1 MSRLTQRPTVLGRY
15 RLRLRDATGLF
26 LRNEETQADND
37 ELALGAAI
45 RRLNEAA
52 SVEVWRSA
60 RWVGQVERTRAR
72 AEASAPIQL
81 HRFVGAA

>member
-1 MSRLTQRPTVLGRY
+1 MSRLSRLTRRPAALGRY
-15 RLRLRDATGLF
+15 RLRLSDATGLF
-26 LRNEETQADND
+26 LRTEETEAHND

-60 RWVGQVERTRAR
+60 RWVGQVERMRA
-72 AEASAPIQL
+72 A
-81 HRFVGAA
+81 G